1 MVRIKHRYLLV
12 NILYPEQEARKTKQ
26 SGSGSKDDLP
36 YTVQFRRPGPE
47 QLSGK
52 LLSRLIREGVSD
64 LFGDYGSGMV
74 SGSLV
79 GKKFTLLCQSYWNHP
94 LIHVTVKYCSQ
105 ATSTAI
111 IRVAR
116 AHYRMVWAA
125 LTFTTCLPLKSAD
138 LPCVMQVVRVSGTIR
153 KAEEEAIRR
162 ARLQIRLAQQ
172 SNGGDASAAV
182 KEVDHAVDNEGD
194 LTMLNGIED
203 FGDGEEE
210 SDG

>member
-26 SGSGSKDDLP
+26 SGSGGKDDLP

-79 GKKFTLLCQSYWNHP
+79 GKNIYRTMSIALRTFAHSCHSQILLPSNKHSNHTRCSCTLSHGMGGLD
-94 LIHVTVKYCSQ
+94 IHNLL
-105 ATSTAI
+105 A
-111 IRVAR
+111 
-116 AHYRMVWAA
+116 
-125 LTFTTCLPLKSAD
+125 P
-138 LPCVMQVVRVSGTIR
+138 
-153 KAEEEAIRR
+153 
-162 ARLQIRLAQQ
+162 QI
-172 SNGGDASAAV
+172 S
-182 KEVDHAVDNEGD
+182 
-194 LTMLNGIED
+194 
-203 FGDGEEE
+203 
-210 SDG
+210 